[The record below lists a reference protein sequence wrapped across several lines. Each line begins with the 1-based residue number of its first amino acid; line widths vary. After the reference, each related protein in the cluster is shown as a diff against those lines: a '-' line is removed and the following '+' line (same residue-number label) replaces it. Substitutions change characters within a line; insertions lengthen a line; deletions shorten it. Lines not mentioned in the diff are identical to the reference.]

1 MRCLV
6 SATLWPQP
14 PPQTTHEPRLVL
26 VPFVNKEK
34 TKLIR
39 PPWGDPRPRFND
51 DKISESKEVKK
62 WVDNYLGMGEWI
74 MDQSVAVLGA
84 SGWFERRR

>member
-1 MRCLV
+1 MFDDLNALAFASTTGHI
-6 SATLWPQP
+6 SAT
-14 PPQTTHEPRLVL
+14 HRLDVIE
-26 VPFVNKEK
+26 EK
-34 TKLIR
+34 TKLTR